1 MEHTHF
7 NTIYL
12 ATDHAGFDFKELVKA
27 HLIENP
33 TYKVIDCGA
42 ETYQE
47 GDDYPEYIAK
57 AAEKVSI
64 DASSEISKTAA
75 IIFGGSGQG
84 EAIVASRFPFV
95 RTTVCYG
102 GPDALEIVK
111 LGRQHNNA
119 NVLSIGARFVKDE
132 QLLMIVDT
140 WLATEFLKEERHT
153 RRLAHIDNK

>member
-1 MEHTHF
+1 MEQSIFH
-7 NTIYL
+7 TIYL
-12 ATDHAGFDFKELVKA
+12 AADHAGFAYKELVKA
-27 HLIENP
+27 HLAENP
-33 TYKVIDCGA
+33 AYKVIDCGA

-57 AAEKVSI
+57 AAEKISV
-64 DASSEISKTAA
+64 DASSETSQTAA

-84 EAIVASRFPFV
+84 EAIVASRFSYV

-111 LGRQHNNA
+111 LGREHNNA
-119 NVLSIGARFVKDE
+119 NVLSVGARFVKEE

-140 WLATEFLKEERHT
+140 WLTTPFTKEERHV
-153 RRLAHIDNK
+153 RRLRHIDNK

>member
-1 MEHTHF
+1 MEHTNF
-7 NTIYL
+7 KTIYI
-12 ATDHAGFDFKELVKA
+12 ATDHAGFACKELIKK
-27 HLIENP
+27 HLAENSAY
-33 TYKVIDCGA
+33 TVIDCGA

-47 GDDYPEYIAK
+47 KDDYPEYIAK
-57 AAEKVSI
+57 AAEKVSVAAI
-64 DASSEISKTAA
+64 NEGSTTAA

-111 LGRQHNNA
+111 LGRAHNNA
-119 NVLSIGARFVKDE
+119 NVLSIGARFVKQE
-132 QLLMIVDT
+132 ELCALVDT
-140 WLATEFLKEERHT
+140 WLTTAFSKEERHA